1 MYTNVGKAS
10 ILFKVLP
17 WFVFTQK
24 EGPLNPHRCGKG
36 APLSLNPLQQFC
48 FYHKT
53 STFNFR
59 STTVEIAAS
68 YMCGRGQAHCKGRLL
83 NSLVNDGRGMEED
96 LLSSAKYCTLRMK
109 YCQRRQLPQLQANL
123 AERQA
128 RRPPPAVQLVS
139 CSLHTSLPLLM
150 KQV

>member
-1 MYTNVGKAS
+1 MCTNVGKAS

-17 WFVFTQK
+17 WFVFNQK

-36 APLSLNPLQQFC
+36 CIGKGAPLSPNPLRQFC

-68 YMCGRGQAHCKGRLL
+68 YICGRGQAHCKGRLL
-83 NSLVNDGRGMEED
+83 NSLVNDGRGD
-96 LLSSAKYCTLRMK
+96 G
-109 YCQRRQLPQLQANL
+109 
-123 AERQA
+123 
-128 RRPPPAVQLVS
+128 RRPA
-139 CSLHTSLPLLM
+139 
-150 KQV
+150 K